1 MSEDRNKLFII
12 KLTHIVIFLFMSAC
26 VVYILYAGIT
36 RTYDW
41 YLLAAIS
48 LVLIEGMVLIINRW
62 QCPLTE
68 LARKYGDTRGSVT
81 DMFYPKWFVP
91 HVFRFSTALFVI
103 GLLVLGINYLLK

>member
-12 KLTHIVIFLFMSAC
+12 KLTHTVIFLFMSAC

-48 LVLIEGMVLIINRW
+48 LVLIEGMVLIINHW

-68 LARKYGDTRGSVT
+68 LARKYGDTRGSAT

-103 GLLVLGINYLLK
+103 GLLVLSINYLLK

>member
-1 MSEDRNKLFII
+1 MKISSNKLFII
-12 KLTHIVIFLFMSAC
+12 KLIHTTIFLFMSAC

-36 RTYDW
+36 RTYNW
-41 YLLAAIS
+41 YLLTAIS
-48 LVLIEGMVLIINRW
+48 AVLIEGLVLIIYRW

-91 HVFRFSTALFVI
+91 HVFRFSTALFMI

>member
-1 MSEDRNKLFII
+1 MSKARNKLFII

-68 LARKYGDTRGSVT
+68 LARKYGDTRSSVT

>member
-1 MSEDRNKLFII
+1 MSEARNKLFII
-12 KLTHIVIFLFMSAC
+12 KLTHTVIFLFMSAC

-36 RTYDW
+36 RTYNW
-41 YLLAAIS
+41 HLFAAIS
-48 LVLIEGMVLIINRW
+48 AVFIEGLVLIIYRW

-68 LARKYGDTRGSVT
+68 LTRKYGDTRGSVT

>member
-1 MSEDRNKLFII
+1 MSKDRNKLFII
-12 KLTHIVIFLFMSAC
+12 KLTHTVIFLFMSAC
-26 VVYILYAGIT
+26 IVYILYAGIT

-48 LVLIEGMVLIINRW
+48 LVLIEGMVLIINHW

-103 GLLVLGINYLLK
+103 GLLVLSINYLLK